1 MYLFTCEIQ
10 SALPYSG
17 DTFKRVCISPR
28 NGGTIMSSAFFLKS
42 NYMKYYGTRYG
53 ELNCNEVSGP
63 QRAFH
68 CNYPAQQSIVVRT
81 SADTEW

>member
-1 MYLFTCEIQ
+1 
-10 SALPYSG
+10 
-17 DTFKRVCISPR
+17 
-28 NGGTIMSSAFFLKS
+28 
-42 NYMKYYGTRYG
+42 MKYYGTRYG